1 MIPAMPLILN
11 LSNSPNRH
19 KSATQPCD
27 LSRAQSRDTYL
38 CRHRIRVETLRVD
51 SSPYLSPL
59 AAPASAALSSLAPRV
74 FRSSDPESVLPGIPA
89 LDSLLVAVPAA
100 SRCTVRPSHTKAAAP
115 KLNLVLPL

>member
-1 MIPAMPLILN
+1 SSSQPGDL
-11 LSNSPNRH
+11 RH
-19 KSATQPCD
+19 DQSKATY
-27 LSRAQSRDTYL
+27 R
-38 CRHRIRVETLRVD
+38 CRQRIRVQPLRVD

-100 SRCTVRPSHTKAAAP
+100 SRCTVRPSHTHAAAS
-115 KLNLVLPL
+115 KLNLVL